1 VVSGSVR
8 EVVGSLMVKVPLLV
22 FTAVV
27 ALVLSAASFA
37 AVKTTGPGSRV
48 DVYVHISDKN
58 FIVEMLTQ
66 SDYKG
71 GEELYMTDPTEVMR
85 GEVAR
90 FNVLNVGKKPHNF
103 TVFGKT
109 TPTLKPGGKATI
121 LVPLVR
127 RGSFPYTSKSKGA
140 KTLKGVFVVN

>member
-1 VVSGSVR
+1 MMKVR
-8 EVVGSLMVKVPLLV
+8 LFI
-22 FTAVV
+22 FTAVA

-48 DVYVHISDKN
+48 DVYVHMSDKA
-58 FIVEMLTQ
+58 FIVELLTQ

-71 GEELYMTDPTEVMR
+71 GQEMFITDPSEVMR

-90 FNVLNVGKKPHNF
+90 FNVLNVSKKARTF
-103 TVFGKT
+103 SVFGKT

-121 LVPLVR
+121 LVPLLR
-127 RGSFPYTSKSKGA
+127 RGTFPYISKGA
-140 KTLKGVFVVN
+140 KGSNAKVLKGVFQVN